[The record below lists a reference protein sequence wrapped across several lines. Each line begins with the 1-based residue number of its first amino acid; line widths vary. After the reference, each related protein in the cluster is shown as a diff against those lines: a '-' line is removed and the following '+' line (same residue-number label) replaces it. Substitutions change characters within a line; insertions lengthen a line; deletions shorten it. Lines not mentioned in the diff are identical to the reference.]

1 MAITCETTLI
11 VGQKIN
17 CPACLQALNTNEL
30 KIFSEKTK

>member
-11 VGQKIN
+11 VGKKIIAL
-17 CPACLQALNTNEL
+17 PALQALNTNEL

>member
-17 CPACLQALNTNEL
+17 FGNPNNSR
-30 KIFSEKTK
+30 IFANRKYDW